1 MLPNLS
7 APGKGSDDDA
17 DIEKEGSEQPKAIPS
32 QKSDRKRTK
41 TGCLTC
47 RKRRIKC
54 GEEKPVC
61 TNCIKSKR
69 HCDGY
74 NPRIVFRKSNI
85 GVPFPGQ
92 NVHPMSFHNGNHS
105 AYGQYPQPSM
115 NDPAVRPT
123 LAYIRPR
130 PPTESNA
137 LHADYLQ
144 SSASRYDGTFFLEP
158 DARENLY
165 LVGDLYARGH
175 QQIPPDRKTSSNAQ
189 ISNIARL
196 ASFNSGSSFQSLDR
210 RSTGFPSMRS
220 PHRPVQTQAPYI
232 RREPYCEGQERTQN
246 DVNSA
251 LLPDTYPGR
260 GQQAS
265 LDRQE
270 IHQSHSLRDTGNRQ
284 SVMTSSMPDAWRHP
298 VQYRLPD
305 SYRVQSDDPNLIQ
318 HYGPSLNSP
327 IGRPCITQILNNAAV
342 EVEDND
348 YYDVFP
354 EEEDSDAQPQSLALT
369 NNMRLNH
376 SVLKSLHHSQSDYL
390 EPGSANT
397 FIYPGILDHY
407 RPERVANPL
416 RNPVTARIFGHFIA
430 STGPMLSVF
439 ERHPRT
445 ASAMFGQG
453 PEPNSQRSLW
463 TDTLP
468 MMALHNHGLLH
479 AMLAVASLH
488 ISKLQGASTTPS
500 LKHYTYSLKR
510 VHRAVGQSK
519 RRHEVST
526 LAATLL
532 LGFYEIMTADHP
544 KWSTHLCGA
553 SKLIHEI
560 DFAGMSKSHG
570 ILKARTRSE
579 TFQPFGRAQD
589 FAPDPSPGL
598 GNARQPFVTHVSEL
612 DIRLVSDLMG
622 RHLRYDDYGFIVDTG
637 SGTTSQQ
644 SFTSEEL
651 SNFEVLQDLYWWYCK
666 HDMVHAMIG
675 GNALLY
681 VVNVRFWSAATLTIS
696 RLNFERWAVCPPR
709 APIGLENAVY
719 GTFDHLLLLLG
730 RIADFIVRDRG
741 RKIRASSV
749 DGGHGI
755 RPNTTANEPTQN
767 YKNYQQQS
775 KSVSGWGPREHQP
788 STANTVQLNPYQG
801 HVSDTPPQPMPFYG
815 MAPSSGVARMPRA
828 FGLREPKSASPDLDV
843 DDIGRVTAQAL
854 EEWNEIL
861 AACKTFAERLGPTF
875 QPRSDPQ
882 SQSFMTPF
890 GQAILYREYDIG
902 LVWLLYYM
910 TLIIATRCHPSMPP
924 AATVAVGLAARET
937 AVYANMVGRIAAGIS
952 ITAVNSP
959 LNASI
964 GGAYADCTMPL
975 FFAGVQYR
983 EPEQRTWTINFLCDI
998 EQKSGWGSAGLCANG
1013 CETAWCRAA
1022 ERGRGPPYERV
1033 NRDVHSTDNRVSGE
1047 QPYMSAGAPI
1057 NAYDRRFVPYN
1068 EVAQMTWAIGLLGT
1082 EKDLQKMSLA
1092 EN

>member
-7 APGKGSDDDA
+7 APGKGSDDEAGID
-17 DIEKEGSEQPKAIPS
+17 KEGSKQPKAIPS
-32 QKSDRKRTK
+32 LKSDRKRTK

-92 NVHPMSFHNGNHS
+92 SVHPISFHNSNHS

-115 NDPAVRPT
+115 NDPAMPST

-137 LHADYLQ
+137 SHADYWQ
-144 SSASRYDGTFFLEP
+144 SSASKYDGTFFWEP
-158 DARENLY
+158 DKRENLY

-175 QQIPPDRKTSSNAQ
+175 QQIPPDRETSSNAQ
-189 ISNIARL
+189 VSNIARL
-196 ASFNSGSSFQSLDR
+196 ASSNSGSSSQSINH
-210 RSTGFPSMRS
+210 RSTGFSSMRS
-220 PHRPVQTQAPYI
+220 PHRPDQKQAPYSI
-232 RREPYCEGQERTQN
+232 REPYYEAQEITPIRS
-246 DVNSA
+246 NST
-251 LLPDTYPGR
+251 LLPATSHGR

-270 IHQSHSLRDTGNRQ
+270 ILHKHSLRDASNRQ
-284 SVMTSSMPDAWRHP
+284 SVMTSSMPNAWSHP
-298 VQYRLPD
+298 VQDRLPD
-305 SYRVQSDDPNLIQ
+305 GNRVQSDDPSLTQ
-318 HYGPSLNSP
+318 HYGPCLNSP
-327 IGRPCITQILNNAAV
+327 IGRPCMTQVLSSTAV

-354 EEEDSDAQPQSLALT
+354 EEEDSDAQPQSLTLSVNT
-369 NNMRLNH
+369 HLNL
-376 SVLKSLHHSQSDYL
+376 SVLNSLYHAQSNYL
-390 EPGSANT
+390 EPRSPNT

-416 RNPVTARIFGHFIA
+416 RNPVTARVFGHFIA

-439 ERHPRT
+439 ERHPKT
-445 ASAMFGQG
+445 GSAIFGQR

-468 MMALHNHGLLH
+468 MMALHDHGLLH

-488 ISKLQGASTTPS
+488 ISKLQGAGTTPS

-560 DFAGMSKSHG
+560 DFAGMSKRHG
-570 ILKARTRSE
+570 ILKARTRRE
-579 TFQPFGRAQD
+579 TFQPFGRAQG
-589 FAPDPSPGL
+589 FAPDPNPGP
-598 GNARQPFVTHVSEL
+598 GNARQPFVTHVSDL
-612 DIRLVSDLMG
+612 DIQLVSDLMG
-622 RHLRYDDYGFIVDTG
+622 RHLLYDEYGFIVDTG
-637 SGTTSQQ
+637 SGTTSQK

-681 VVNVRFWSAATLTIS
+681 VVNV
-696 RLNFERWAVCPPR
+696 
-709 APIGLENAVY
+709 
-719 GTFDHLLLLLG
+719 
-730 RIADFIVRDRG
+730 
-741 RKIRASSV
+741 
-749 DGGHGI
+749 
-755 RPNTTANEPTQN
+755 
-767 YKNYQQQS
+767 
-775 KSVSGWGPREHQP
+775 
-788 STANTVQLNPYQG
+788 
-801 HVSDTPPQPMPFYG
+801 
-815 MAPSSGVARMPRA
+815 
-828 FGLREPKSASPDLDV
+828 
-843 DDIGRVTAQAL
+843 
-854 EEWNEIL
+854 
-861 AACKTFAERLGPTF
+861 
-875 QPRSDPQ
+875 
-882 SQSFMTPF
+882 
-890 GQAILYREYDIG
+890 
-902 LVWLLYYM
+902 
-910 TLIIATRCHPSMPP
+910 
-924 AATVAVGLAARET
+924 
-937 AVYANMVGRIAAGIS
+937 
-952 ITAVNSP
+952 
-959 LNASI
+959 
-964 GGAYADCTMPL
+964 
-975 FFAGVQYR
+975 
-983 EPEQRTWTINFLCDI
+983 
-998 EQKSGWGSAGLCANG
+998 
-1013 CETAWCRAA
+1013 
-1022 ERGRGPPYERV
+1022 
-1033 NRDVHSTDNRVSGE
+1033 
-1047 QPYMSAGAPI
+1047 
-1057 NAYDRRFVPYN
+1057 
-1068 EVAQMTWAIGLLGT
+1068 
-1082 EKDLQKMSLA
+1082 
-1092 EN
+1092 